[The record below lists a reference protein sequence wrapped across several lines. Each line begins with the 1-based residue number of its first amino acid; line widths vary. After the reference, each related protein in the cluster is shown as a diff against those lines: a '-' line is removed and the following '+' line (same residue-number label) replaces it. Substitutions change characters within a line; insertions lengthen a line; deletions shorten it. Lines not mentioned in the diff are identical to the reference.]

1 MKMLLF
7 DFRESEKPF
16 FEKNEF
22 TDFEIT
28 FIPEPLNENFKLT
41 EQQLE
46 ETDVVCTFINS
57 DVTENVLKKFKNLR
71 VVATR
76 STGYNHIDIKYCTQ
90 NNISVFNVEEYG
102 QRSVAQFT
110 IMLILALVRKLLPA
124 YLDMKQNVVSHASYE
139 GQNLEGMTL
148 GMIGCGSIGGAVAH
162 MAHTFGMNILVNSYM
177 KRRDITPFAKYTT
190 LEELYEKSDI
200 ISLHLPYN
208 PENYHMISSEEFKK
222 MKNGVYIINTA
233 RGELLDIVALYEA
246 LLCGKVAGAAL
257 DVLECE
263 YLAVKQDNVV
273 EDIKIANA
281 KCVTSALITQKL
293 LSRNDVII
301 TPHIGYN
308 TQESVE
314 TLLETTFNNVR
325 DFYKGMHT
333 NQIC

>member
-1 MKMLLF
+1 MKMLMF
-7 DFRESEKPF
+7 DFRESEKNF

-22 TDFEIT
+22 ADFEIT
-28 FIPEPLNENFKLT
+28 FITKPLNEDTELT
-41 EQQLE
+41 EEQLN
-46 ETDVVCTFINS
+46 ETDVICVFINS
-57 DVTENVLKKFKNLR
+57 DVTEKVINKFKNLR
-71 VVATR
+71 VIATR

-102 QRSVAQFT
+102 QTSVAQFT

-124 YLDMKQNVVSHASYE
+124 YLDMKQNIVSHAFYE
-139 GQNLEGMTL
+139 GRDLEGMTL
-148 GMIGCGSIGGAVAH
+148 GIIGCGSIGGAVAH
-162 MAHTFGMNILVNSYM
+162 IARSFGMNILINSYM

-190 LEELYEKSDI
+190 LEEVIELSDI
-200 ISLHLPYN
+200 ISLHLPYT
-208 PENYHMISSEEFKK
+208 PENYHMIGENEFKR
-222 MKNGVYIINTA
+222 MKDGVYIINTA

-246 LLCGKVAGAAL
+246 MLSGKVAGTAL

-273 EDIKIANA
+273 EDIKVANE

-314 TLLETTFNNVR
+314 TLLETTFNNIR